1 MDPGPEPHLNP
12 EEEKQ
17 LTGYL
22 IEASDIGY
30 SKTHRNVSASNECIG
45 AFEEKEEKEEK
56 KWLAEEEKRE
66 SRWKENLQ
74 ESKKKKS

>member
-1 MDPGPEPHLNP
+1 MDPGPEPHLNT

-30 SKTHRNVSASNECIG
+30 SKTHRDVSASNECIR
-45 AFEEKEEKEEK
+45 AFEEKEK